1 MFQASVSGLYVDLQT
16 GEPVVLLREAG
27 GDRSLPIWVSSNE
40 MAALALELFD
50 NPSPPPRPLTHELV
64 RSVVSCLDAR
74 VLGTVVCDLKDHI
87 YRATLSLQSD
97 SGTLEIDTRPSDG
110 IVMALK
116 FGAPICVAEKVVEER
131 LRLAREASQEPED
144 LWDRLQQIRPEDL
157 NTQSI

>member
-1 MFQASVSGLYVDLQT
+1 M
-16 GEPVVLLREAG
+16 VLLREVD

-64 RSVVSCLDAR
+64 RSVVSCLNAR

-87 YRATLSLQSD
+87 YRAVLSLQSD
-97 SGTLEIDTRPSDG
+97 SGPLEVDARPSDG
-110 IVMALK
+110 IVLALK

-131 LRLAREASQEPED
+131 LRLAREACQEPED
-144 LWDRLQQIRPEDL
+144 LWERLQQIRPEDL
-157 NTQSI
+157 NTQSM